1 MQRRGDVD
9 GINAG
14 SIVAG
19 RYRIVARLGGGEEG
33 SVWKAADLRAGG
45 EACAVKV
52 QHRAIDAS
60 HARLLLSL
68 DHPHLARTRN
78 LGSLPGGGSFA
89 VMDLGW
95 KGSPWMPS
103 ARPRP
108 WCELGSAWRAALEAL
123 SAVGIVH
130 GDVKPSNILVRGDRA
145 VLVDLG
151 AAIAVGSAA
160 PGCGGAWPSRHRRP
174 SSGRLRPRATSTRW
188 ASRWRW
194 RWAEDTRWWP
204 MRQTPG
210 GARLAGRARDL
221 TRVYS
226 LASLPCRCGRRSRRV
241 SRRTRAREALVG
253 GVVPSEVVAGWSALA
268 RTTGAVRAWTTDE
281 AVPAAP
287 RWQGDRT
294 EAARVAEAIAGRWV
308 APRRG

>member
-1 MQRRGDVD
+1 VD

-68 DHPHLARTRN
+68 DHPHLARTRD
-78 LGSLPGGGSFA
+78 LGSLPAGAPSRS
-89 VMDLGW
+89 W
-95 KGSPWMPS
+95 TWWRGSPWTPS

-108 WCELGSAWRAALEAL
+108 WCAAGVCVAGALEAL
-123 SAVGIVH
+123 HAVGIVH

-151 AAIAVGSAA
+151 AAIAVGEQSAGLRGSLAFAA
-160 PGCGGAWPSRHRRP
+160 PEALFGAAT
-174 SSGRLRPRATSTRW
+174 PRATSTRW

-210 GARLAGRARDL
+210 RCSPRWEGPRPYK
-221 TRVYS
+221 RVYS
-226 LASLPCRCGRRSRRV
+226 LASLVRCGR
-241 SRRTRAREALVG
+241 
-253 GVVPSEVVAGWSALA
+253 
-268 RTTGAVRAWTTDE
+268 
-281 AVPAAP
+281 
-287 RWQGDRT
+287 
-294 EAARVAEAIAGRWV
+294 
-308 APRRG
+308 